1 VSSTA
6 KRVEYEQSQDGT
18 YGVCV
23 VGGRRLRLFLIIGA
37 FLLACLVAGCS
48 TGRDDAAEPP
58 YPKPGGGEVGI
69 VEPNDLIAQPVDIN
83 TPDVDTA
90 TTATV
95 DSNTLDVNQAP
106 VALSEANTVEASVP
120 DANVGQ
126 ADVNIDESHA
136 ADVNVAEA
144 NVPDVNVGETN
155 VPDVNVGETG
165 VLDVNVTEANV
176 PDANV
181 VEANKPQAVG
191 RVTFHDVCC
200 EVLAEYVDDEGM
212 VKYENL
218 DHRKQVLDTVLEK
231 FAGLKRA
238 RYESWPKADK
248 IAFWINAYNM
258 QMLRILVDNYPI
270 KSTPV
275 YRIFWPPTSIRHIEP
290 TRVLGVKKWDGYKFI
305 VTDEAFTLS
314 EIETRFFRQ
323 EFDEPRVFLAITHG
337 TLSGP
342 VLHNEPYYGYKL
354 DRQLDEQVRRL
365 LARPRSFKINRDEK
379 TVYLSAMFDPDEYG
393 NEFIDKYGTDKKFK
407 DHPDSMRAVLNFI
420 SGYVSA
426 QDRSFLETQAY
437 KVKYIGYD
445 WRLNDGSKKP

>member
-1 VSSTA
+1 MSSTA
-6 KRVEYEQSQDGT
+6 KRVEYAQSQDGT

-48 TGRDDAAEPP
+48 TGRDDVAEPP
-58 YPKPGGGEVGI
+58 YPKPAGGDVGI
-69 VEPNDLIAQPVDIN
+69 VESGDLMTQPVDIN
-83 TPDVDTA
+83 TTDVGTA
-90 TTATV
+90 TTVAV
-95 DSNTLDVNQAP
+95 DSNTLDVNEAP
-106 VALSEANTVEASVP
+106 AALSEANTVKASVP
-120 DANVGQ
+120 DVNVGQ
-126 ADVNIDESHA
+126 ADVNTAEADG

-144 NVPDVNVGETN
+144 NVPDVNL
-155 VPDVNVGETG
+155 GETG
-165 VLDVNVTEANV
+165 VPDANVTEANV

-181 VEANKPQAVG
+181 VEANKPEADG
-191 RVTFHDVCC
+191 RVTFHDVCG

-218 DHRKQVLDTVLEK
+218 DHRKQVLDPVLEK
-231 FAGLKRA
+231 FAELKRA

-323 EFDEPRVFLAITHG
+323 EFDEPRVFFAIAHG

-342 VLHNEPYYGYKL
+342 VLRNEPYYGYKL
-354 DRQLDEQVRRL
+354 DRQLDEQVRRF
-365 LARPRSFKINRDEK
+365 LARPRSFRIDRAERA
-379 TVYLSAMFDPDEYG
+379 VYLSAMFDPDEYG

-407 DHPDSMRAVLNFI
+407 DHPDSIRAVLNFI
-420 SGYVSA
+420 SGYASP